1 MKQDRTRAPWAVTLA
16 TLKGF
21 NMLLISYTVQQAL
34 YLHVQVHERSCL
46 PLLDNDTLGC
56 ILLRNSNVIS
66 LAKQGVTLISPEST
80 SKTPV
85 GCSIRFF
92 LIHCTTFF
100 PQSWCTRSSFFF
112 TPIPLW
118 SPFGE
123 FTTPSRATHTEW
135 HTMCLKNYC
144 KHIMYVWK
152 CVINKHNHKQF
163 LL

>member
-100 PQSWCTRSSFFF
+100 PQSSPSFFY
-112 TPIPLW
+112 TNTSLVTVWRIH
-118 SPFGE
+118 
-123 FTTPSRATHTEW
+123 HTFKSNAYWMAHNVFKELLQAYYV
-135 HTMCLKNYC
+135 CLKMC
-144 KHIMYVWK
+144 
-152 CVINKHNHKQF
+152 HK
-163 LL
+163 